1 MREPDCGIVGID
13 ESARRIFTAR
23 DADDHLVAD
32 HERRQ
37 RGGVADLVVGE
48 HGVPENRAAP
58 AIEREQVRVERDHEQ
73 PVAKDGEATIHWRR
87 RAVGEIGGQL
97 APVLPE
103 RPARAGVDRPRE
115 VVGAG
120 HVQHAVEGERRRL
133 EPAAARGRARL
144 EGPLCGETM
153 HVGRR
158 NLRQRTV
165 APAGVVARERQPSR
179 GVGEARGDIRETS
192 PADALRGPRDGSG
205 FQHDLLQAV
214 FEESLQPPLRV
225 FDLDGE
231 GVFAA
236 ADAAHPPA
244 VAHDERHRLR
254 RREPRRGR
262 QPPARRRPEARGI
275 SGTRRLPSARRR
287 ERSTAASRCRAR
299 LDESSGGP
307 VHRWRPTP
315 TARRA
320 PDRCRRAH
328 RRRGRPH
335 TARRRASH
343 RCGHPGRAAGAAR

>member
-1 MREPDCGIVGID
+1 MNSRSP
-13 ESARRIFTAR
+13 RM
-23 DADDHLVAD
+23 
-32 HERRQ
+32 
-37 RGGVADLVVGE
+37 
-48 HGVPENRAAP
+48 
-58 AIEREQVRVERDHEQ
+58 
-73 PVAKDGEATIHWRR
+73 AKPRFDRRR

-144 EGPLCGETM
+144 ECPLGGEAM

-165 APAGVVARERQPSR
+165 AAAGVVARERQPSR
-179 GVGEARGDIRETS
+179 GVGEARGDFARRH
-192 PADALRGPRDGSG
+192 PRMRFGGPRDGSG

-214 FEESLQPPLRV
+214 LEESLQPPLRV

-231 GVFAA
+231 RVFAA

-254 RREPRRGR
+254 RGHRAAAASRRRAG
-262 QPPARRRPEARGI
+262 ARRREGS

-299 LDESSGGP
+299 LDESSGRP
-307 VHRWRPTP
+307 VRRWRPTP

-335 TARRRASH
+335 TARRRASR